1 MKETLEL
8 IKKYGATA
16 VLVLWLWHTHNRVAN
31 LEQKLFNCLE
41 RDRYEQFYTRPNE
54 AILPKKK
61 MGNTETCLLL

>member
-16 VLVLWLWHTHNRVAN
+16 VLVIWLWHTHNRVAL

-41 RDRYEQFYTRPNE
+41 RQNYESITRKQE
-54 AILPKKK
+54 AAILPKKIEDEVES
-61 MGNTETCLLL
+61 NS

>member
-16 VLVLWLWHTHNRVAN
+16 VLVIWLWHTHNRVAL

-41 RDRYEQFYTRPNE
+41 RQSYDQIIRKQEA
-54 AILPKKK
+54 AILPKKIEHEAES
-61 MGNTETCLLL
+61 NS